1 MYIIEDG
8 ILQQNKRLIE
18 ENEELVARL
27 EPFERG
33 ESYWFEECKKVKA
46 DNDHLLELLRGNRQ

>member
-27 EPFERG
+27 EPF
-33 ESYWFEECKKVKA
+33 
-46 DNDHLLELLRGNRQ
+46 